1 MSDKRASNKRPNK
14 LQPVTSKNFLDAYK
28 QIAGLNA
35 AISKLV
41 AQAAAKDSTHAA
53 EIRKLQQTIVQLA
66 PMVAIS
72 NMPSHA
78 KKKEEIVG
86 IPFCSSETFYRRL
99 NELHDNASAIV
110 DGNTTRLQQL
120 ALGLARR

>member
-1 MSDKRASNKRPNK
+1 MSDKRARNKRPNK
-14 LQPVTSKNFLDAYK
+14 LQPATSKNFLDAYK

-41 AQAAAKDSTHAA
+41 AQAAAKDSAHAA

-66 PMVAIS
+66 PMVATS

-99 NELHDNASAIV
+99 NELHDNASAIA